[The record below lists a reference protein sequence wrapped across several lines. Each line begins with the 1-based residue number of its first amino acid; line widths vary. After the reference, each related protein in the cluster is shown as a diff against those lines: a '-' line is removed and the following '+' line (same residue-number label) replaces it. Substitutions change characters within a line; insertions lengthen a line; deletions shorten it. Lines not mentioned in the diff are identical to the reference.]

1 MSRDTFPRLRLE
13 EDGAATGAGPDLDHE
28 IDRRIFRHDEA
39 SNAAPYSSTYEA
51 SLLLEY
57 ELSRYG
63 WMMDVASRGPFWVK
77 LERGEECVTA
87 SGDTVELALC
97 RAALKAVEAA

>member
-1 MSRDTFPRLRLE
+1 MRDTFPRLRI
-13 EDGAATGAGPDLDHE
+13 EDDATLAAAGPDLDHE
-28 IDRRIFRHDEA
+28 INRRIFRHDGA
-39 SNAAPYSSTYEA
+39 SDAAPYSSTYEA

-63 WMMDVASRGPFWVK
+63 WMMDVANRGPFWVK

-87 SGDTVELALC
+87 SGDTIELALC